1 MNITEYGFQPATM
14 SESGSPGMPAR
25 VTAVHRGLFEIVCNA
40 GAGVARLKAGNYRDS
55 NALIP
60 TVGDFVQIDWAADGE
75 SRILQ
80 TLPRRTCFT
89 RRDPDGKREQAVA
102 ANFDY
107 VFILQAMGHDLNP
120 SRLERYLTMAWQS
133 GAVPAVLL
141 NKADEVDDCA
151 ALIRAAKRVAAGAGV
166 FAISARTGQ
175 GLDQLESFLRPG
187 KTLVLLGSSGVGKS
201 TLINRLAGAVLAQ
214 TGYIRQKDG
223 RGRHTTTA
231 RRLYRTEGGVMII
244 DTPGMRELGLWEAD
258 TGLEKN
264 FADVEQYLGHCKFSD
279 CRHQGEP
286 GCAVAAA
293 IRSGQLTPERWESY
307 QKLCAESGFSA
318 DKVDYLRQ
326 KRRRNREIA
335 RSRRA
340 QQQPDYRHT
349 PCVES
354 FTCKACG
361 ALVSPDAAGTTHRNH
376 CPHCLCSL
384 HVDHRPGDRASLC
397 GGIMEPIGVWVR
409 KNGEW
414 AIIHRCRTCGALS
427 SNRIAADDNPV
438 QLLSIAAKPIANPP
452 FPLWT
457 VDETAVKKP

>member
-89 RRDPDGKREQAVA
+89 RSDPDGKREQAVA

-133 GAVPAVLL
+133 GAV
-141 NKADEVDDCA
+141 
-151 ALIRAAKRVAAGAGV
+151 
-166 FAISARTGQ
+166 
-175 GLDQLESFLRPG
+175 
-187 KTLVLLGSSGVGKS
+187 
-201 TLINRLAGAVLAQ
+201 LAQ
-214 TGYIRQKDG
+214 TGSIRQKDG

-258 TGLEKN
+258 TGLEKI
-264 FADVEQYLGHCKFSD
+264 FADVEQHLGHCKFSD

-293 IRSGQLTPERWESY
+293 IRSGHLTPERWESY

-335 RSRRA
+335 QSRRA

>member
-1 MNITEYGFQPATM
+1 MNLTEYGFQPTTM
-14 SESGSPGMPAR
+14 SESDSPGIPAR
-25 VTAVHRGLFEIVCNA
+25 ITAVHRGLFEIVCDA
-40 GAGVARLKAGNYRDS
+40 GMGTARLKAGCYRDG
-55 NALIP
+55 AVIP
-60 TVGDFVQIDWAADGE
+60 TVGDFVQIDWAENGE
-75 SRILQ
+75 SRILK

-107 VFILQAMGHDLNP
+107 VFILQALGHDFNE

-141 NKADEVDDCA
+141 AKADETDDCSPF
-151 ALIRAAKRVAAGAGV
+151 IRAAERVATGVGV
-166 FAISARTGQ
+166 FAVSARTGQ
-175 GLDQLESFLRPG
+175 GLDQLESYLMPG
-187 KTLVLLGSSGVGKS
+187 RTIVLLGSSGVGKS
-201 TLINRLAGAVLAQ
+201 TLINRLAGAELTR
-214 TGYIRQKDG
+214 TGAIRQKDG

-231 RRLYRTEGGVMII
+231 RQLFRTQGGVMII

-264 FADVEQYLGHCKFSD
+264 FADVEQYLGQCKFSD

-286 GCAVAAA
+286 GCAVASA
-293 IRSGQLTPERWESY
+293 IQNGQLAPERWESY
-307 QKLCAESGFSA
+307 QKLRAESDFTA
-318 DKVDYLRQ
+318 DKADYLRQ

-335 RSRRA
+335 LSRRA
-340 QQQPDYRHT
+340 QERPDYRHT
-349 PCVES
+349 PCTES

-361 ALVSPDAAGTTHRNH
+361 APVYPEAAGTAHRNH

-427 SNRIAADDNPV
+427 SNRIAADDNPT
-438 QLLSIAAKPIANPP
+438 LLMSIAAKPIASPP
-452 FPLWT
+452 FPLWGLNGT
-457 VDETAVKKP
+457 SKLKR